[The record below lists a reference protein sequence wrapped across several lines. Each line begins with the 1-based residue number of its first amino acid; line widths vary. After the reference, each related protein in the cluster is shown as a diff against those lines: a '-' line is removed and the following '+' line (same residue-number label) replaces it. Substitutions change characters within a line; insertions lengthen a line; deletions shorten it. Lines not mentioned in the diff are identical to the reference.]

1 MRHWF
6 KDQHFRSLL
15 KNSSYLGVS
24 KIVAGLC
31 GIAYLAFAGRGL
43 GVLMFGVLILITSY
57 IKAVSG
63 IAKVQS
69 WQLIVRYG
77 GHGVAH
83 GDPEHF
89 KVATGFAFALD
100 VVSGIGGMLVGAALL
115 PFIGN
120 WVGIG
125 DQYLWLGMLYC
136 TVLPIMAGATPDGIL
151 RVLDRFDLISWS
163 GTLMP
168 ITRAIL
174 AGIAFAL
181 GASFPVYVAIWFA
194 TDLIGNLYPW
204 YLGWR
209 ELRRH
214 GLLEGIRPTLKPTVL
229 SGAWR
234 FAIDVNLASSVQ
246 AVWGPIG
253 RLVVGGLLGPAGA
266 ALFRIA
272 STLADSAAK
281 PADLLG
287 KAFYPEVMRM
297 DLASRQ
303 PWKLMLRG
311 TALVSAIALLGIV
324 VMLVGGKPI
333 MSIVF
338 GKEFLGAYT
347 PLMILLAIPFLG
359 VFSFPLTPML
369 YALGRSDG
377 PLKAKLLGSA
387 VFFVTI
393 APLAWKWDVAGAAVA
408 LVLANAV
415 NTAAMMLQLQREH
428 RRVRPKAPRDSPPRS
443 RAPSPADRA

>member
-1 MRHWF
+1 
-6 KDQHFRSLL
+6 
-15 KNSSYLGVS
+15 
-24 KIVAGLC
+24 
-31 GIAYLAFAGRGL
+31 
-43 GVLMFGVLILITSY
+43 
-57 IKAVSG
+57 
-63 IAKVQS
+63 
-69 WQLIVRYG
+69 
-77 GHGVAH
+77 
-83 GDPEHF
+83 
-89 KVATGFAFALD
+89 
-100 VVSGIGGMLVGAALL
+100 
-115 PFIGN
+115 
-120 WVGIG
+120 
-125 DQYLWLGMLYC
+125 
-136 TVLPIMAGATPDGIL
+136 MAGATPDGVM

-163 GTLMP
+163 DTLMP
-168 ITRAIL
+168 ISRAIL
-174 AGIAFAL
+174 AGLAFIA
-181 GASFPVYVAIWFA
+181 GATFPIYVAIWFF
-194 TDLIGNLYPW
+194 TDLIGNLYQW

-214 GLLEGIRPTLKPTVL
+214 RLLEGIRPTLNPTVL
-229 SGAWR
+229 PGAWR

-266 ALFRIA
+266 ALFRVA

-297 DLASRQ
+297 DLTSKK

-311 TALVSAIALLGIV
+311 TILISAIALLAILA
-324 VMLVGGKPI
+324 MLVGGRPI
-333 MSIVF
+333 MSLVF
-338 GKEFLGAYT
+338 GKAFLGAYT

-393 APLAWKWDVAGAAVA
+393 APLAMRWDVIGAAIA

-415 NTAAMMLQLQREH
+415 NTGAMMLQLRGEH
-428 RRVRPKAPRDSPPRS
+428 RRVRPR
-443 RAPSPADRA
+443 PA

>member
-1 MRHWF
+1 MKHWF

-15 KNSSYLGVS
+15 KNSSYLGIS
-24 KIVAGLC
+24 RAVAALC
-31 GIAYLAFAGRGL
+31 GVATLAFAGRGL
-43 GVLMFGVLILITSY
+43 GVILFGTLILITSY
-57 IKAVSG
+57 VKAVSG
-63 IAKVQS
+63 IAKFQS

-100 VVSGIGGMLVGAALL
+100 VVSGIGGMLIGAILL
-115 PFIGN
+115 PFIGR
-120 WVGIG
+120 WVGINP
-125 DQYLWLGMLYC
+125 DYLWLGILYC
-136 TVLPIMAGATPDGIL
+136 TVVPVMSSATPDGVL

-168 ITRAIL
+168 ITRAVV
-174 AGIAFAL
+174 AGIAFFS
-181 GASFPVYVAIWFA
+181 GASFAVYVGIWFI

-214 GLLEGIRPTLKPTVL
+214 GMLEGIRPTLKPTAL

-266 ALFRIA
+266 ALFRVA
-272 STLADSAAK
+272 STLADSAGK

-287 KAFYPEVMRM
+287 KAFYPEVLRM
-297 DLASRQ
+297 DLTSKR

-311 TALVSAIALLGIV
+311 TALVAGIAALAILI
-324 VMLVGGKPI
+324 MLIGGKPLMQLI
-333 MSIVF
+333 F
-338 GKEFLGAYT
+338 GKEFLGAYK
-347 PLMILLAIPFLG
+347 PLVILMVIPFIG
-359 VFSFPLTPML
+359 IFSFPLTPML

-387 VFFVTI
+387 IFFAAI
-393 APLAWKWDVAGAAVA
+393 APLAWKWDIMGAAIA

-415 NTAAMMLQLQREH
+415 NAGTMMLQLHGEH
-428 RRVRPKAPRDSPPRS
+428 RRVRPRTTQSS
-443 RAPSPADRA
+443 SG